1 MFRRT
6 TMKQKKQR
14 ETEIKEFLSNYPQ
27 LWYKIDNLY
36 ANRLPLQELR
46 NYLAELEQ
54 DYHERAD
61 R

>member
-1 MFRRT
+1 MIINE
-6 TMKQKKQR
+6 KAEK
-14 ETEIKEFLSNYPQ
+14 EIQEFLLNYPQ
-27 LWYKIDNLY
+27 LWYKLDNVY
-36 ANRLPLQELR
+36 ARRLSIQNLR